1 MYLINIAVI
10 AASFSLVTIFSLFVL
25 KRCNRQMAMI
35 TMITNFIASF
45 ILLASASIF
54 LYQQNPSE
62 FLKETNG
69 LLIMLLFFP
78 INVWVTCLI
87 IMLKSNKV
95 NKPYQT

>member
-25 KRCNRQMAMI
+25 KRCNRQMA
-35 TMITNFIASF
+35 MITNFIASF

-78 INVWVTCLI
+78 INIWVTCLI